1 MNFTHTRCT
10 FFMLLSFVL
19 CLFMFALSL
28 CCILFVMLSFHGAL
42 FLYHASYSLCFY
54 HVLFSYCSFFFSCC
68 GFHVTLFS
76 FFHLSLLVDLFSCCT
91 ISIFHFFVLHFF
103 HVNCLHRYFHTFLT
117 LSLISWYA
125 FFMWLFFHVVSLLQL
140 FHAALFD
147 VKLFSCCSF
156 SVCCSCLK
164 SIHFGLFH
172 IVALFL
178 CFHSF
183 DVTVILGGTFS

>member
-1 MNFTHTRCT
+1 MINYSKKQDLHNKLSKSSNKRPFLATTTHQCTTVCHYMVRYPFLHYSALFLWIFMNFTHTHCA

-19 CLFMFALSL
+19 CLFMFALSS

-103 HVNCLHRYFHTFLT
+103 HVAFLT
-117 LSLISWYA
+117 VCIVT
-125 FFMWLFFHVVSLLQL
+125 FTLF
-140 FHAALFD
+140 
-147 VKLFSCCSF
+147 
-156 SVCCSCLK
+156 
-164 SIHFGLFH
+164 
-172 IVALFL
+172 
-178 CFHSF
+178 
-183 DVTVILGGTFS
+183 